1 MLSLHERLFDK
12 TKNMTII
19 YLKNLSYISSM
30 EVLDPT
36 INAPLSLS
44 KKKAIIDNTSAELK
58 KSIDKSYQSK
68 WSWLNK
74 ASVDDITQFIK
85 DQ

>member
-1 MLSLHERLFDK
+1 M
-12 TKNMTII
+12 
-19 YLKNLSYISSM
+19 KNLSYIPSM
-30 EVLDPT
+30 EVLEPILNT
-36 INAPLSLS
+36 PLSVS

-58 KSIDKSYQSK
+58 KSIEKSYQSK
-68 WSWLNK
+68 WSWLNN